1 MVTRYRIG
9 KKVVCEEKED
19 ISHLLLYPSLDCW
32 NNDSSILSVVHSFI
46 ASKYS
51 RREISIESV

>member
-19 ISHLLLYPSLDCW
+19 ISRLLLYPSLGFW
-32 NNDSSILSVVHSFI
+32 NNDSSILSVIHSCI

>member
-19 ISHLLLYPSLDCW
+19 ISCPLLYPSLGCW
-32 NNDSSILSVVHSFI
+32 NNDSSILNVIHSFI

-51 RREISIESV
+51 RRKISIESV